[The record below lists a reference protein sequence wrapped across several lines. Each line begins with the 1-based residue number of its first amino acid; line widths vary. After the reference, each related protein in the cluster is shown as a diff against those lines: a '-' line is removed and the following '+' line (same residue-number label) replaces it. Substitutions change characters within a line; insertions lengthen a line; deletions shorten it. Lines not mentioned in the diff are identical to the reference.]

1 MIGIAMA
8 ALLWGGSEPSDL
20 PSSITLRQVT
30 ITSYGPEPAIDCGV
44 LSTGRFM
51 TVTQRSEI
59 AEAAGGSSLELV
71 MACGGDGKFNG
82 QPVPAVGSVC
92 DIVFRFDKQRDM
104 MLGSGEPSTLR
115 RFVSLMTCR

>member
-1 MIGIAMA
+1 MIGVLMA
-8 ALLWGGSEPSDL
+8 VLLLGGSEPSDS
-20 PSSITLRQVT
+20 PSPITLRQVT

-51 TVTQRSEI
+51 TVSQRGELP
-59 AEAAGGSSLELV
+59 EAAGLSRLELV

-82 QPVPAVGSVC
+82 QPVPPVGSVC

-115 RFVSLMTCR
+115 RFVSAMTCN